1 MNKPIYETIKTY
13 GSNSELSIT
22 KRIVRH
28 ERVTRNGFS
37 RKKKPISMIKAL
49 ELKDKINNRVRTDI
63 DNKVDFIND
72 ELFLNGQRLNGL
84 KSATINIVQDFTE
97 LTSVDLHLYANNHK
111 RRK

>member
-22 KRIVRH
+22 KRIVGH

-84 KSATINIVQDFTE
+84 KSATINVVQDFTE

-111 RRK
+111 R